1 VAALL
6 QIGLVNAAIATI
18 LALVVALIGKK
29 VRRPALLHALWIVVL
44 ANLVMPPVFE
54 VAIEFPLL
62 VSGSHERAVEPAAS
76 SPKLSDSGD
85 AKADSPEECPSDGCA
100 DLKSGTAGAAL
111 AGGPQGAPVQS
122 ESTAAQPGPVTGLA
136 TRVGAAVSTALSVW
150 SAWGR
155 RHLVE
160 IAVWCWLGG
169 AALWFLR
176 QGLTAMRFSRRL
188 ALAIPAP
195 ADVQQQADDLARAM
209 GLAYHPPVL
218 IVRDVISP
226 MLWGIGRNARLLF
239 PMDLLNRLDDGGRET
254 LIAHE
259 LAHFRRGDHWVR
271 AFELAVSG
279 LYWWHPVVW
288 WARREMEIAE
298 EECCDAWVI
307 EQFPASPRCYAEALL
322 ETIDFLSAERLV
334 LPPAAAGLG
343 HVPFLRRRLTAIM
356 RGVAP
361 KAMTRSGVLALGI
374 VVLGSLPW
382 HPALT
387 PAVARAN
394 TSSGS
399 LSIAE
404 LLSADAGL
412 IDAESAMSAAE
423 LRDLAGSL
431 ASISGQLA
439 DTPEPVVE
447 ERPWAVARSP
457 GGRYVISR
465 RGKESDVILED
476 MVTGRQIGLSE
487 YKIVT
492 VAFSADG
499 TTFATG
505 GADKVVR
512 WWASSTA
519 EMLRP
524 PFRGHADSVQ
534 AVAFSHDNKV
544 LVSASRDGTLKLW
557 NLDLGSELSTVR
569 SPSLPVNCLAVSPD
583 GRWMAAGTGNWIKF
597 EGGRVVIWD
606 LNSLKVHHV
615 FDCEQPIG
623 AVAFKA
629 DGKTLAAGDFHGRV
643 TFCDLQ
649 TLTRLGTTPPRFKDA
664 IAAAQFSPDTEEL
677 SRVGVDDIAREPPAF
692 EDGLPS
698 LFNNFFGQ
706 SSIVDPFARS
716 PGNGRS
722 KIPIDRSIRLDWK
735 DGVEQISLQGLEQS
749 IERLEQDAASP
760 GS

>member
-1 VAALL
+1 MAALL
-6 QIGLVNAAIATI
+6 QIGLVNAAIATV
-18 LALVVALIGKK
+18 LALVVALIGRK
-29 VRRPALLHALWIVVL
+29 VRRPALMHALWIVIL

-54 VAIEFPLL
+54 VATEFPLL
-62 VSGSHERAVEPAAS
+62 VSAPHERAVERTASRPAS
-76 SPKLSDSGD
+76 R
-85 AKADSPEECPSDGCA
+85 
-100 DLKSGTAGAAL
+100 AAHQ
-111 AGGPQGAPVQS
+111 AN
-122 ESTAAQPGPVTGLA
+122 TAAQESPADGSGELKNGTANVSLA
-136 TRVGAAVSTALSVW
+136 NHLQSAAVVNESTPTAPGSVPAFVSRIAPAVFGALSM
-150 SAWGR
+150 SAAWAR
-155 RHLVE
+155 RHAVE

-195 ADVQQQADDLARAM
+195 PDVQEQADHLARAM
-209 GLAYHPPVL
+209 GLAHHPPVL
-218 IVRDVISP
+218 MVRDVISP

-239 PMDLLNRLDDGGRET
+239 PMDLLSRLDDGGRET

-279 LYWWHPVVW
+279 LFWWHPVVW

-307 EQFPASPRCYAEALL
+307 EQLPASPRCYAEALL

-361 KAMTRSGVLALGI
+361 KAMTRSGVLALVI

-387 PAVARAN
+387 PAAARAN
-394 TSSGS
+394 VSSGGLS
-399 LSIAE
+399 LAE
-404 LLSADAGL
+404 LLVSEAVMIDADA
-412 IDAESAMSAAE
+412 AKSAAE

-431 ASISGQLA
+431 ATISGEFA
-439 DTPEPVVE
+439 DLPEPVVE
-447 ERPWAVARSP
+447 ELPWAVAKSP
-457 GGRYVISR
+457 DGRYVISR
-465 RGKESDVILED
+465 RGKENKVMLQDL
-476 MVTGRQIGLSE
+476 VTGKEIDLSE
-487 YKIVT
+487 YNIVT
-492 VAFSADG
+492 VAFSSDG

-505 GADKVVR
+505 GADRAVR

-524 PFRGHADSVQ
+524 PFRGHAGSIQ
-534 AVAFSHDNKV
+534 AVAFTGNDRL

-557 NLDLGSELSTVR
+557 NLDLGSELSALH

-583 GRWMAAGTGNWIKF
+583 ERCVAVGTGSWIRS
-597 EGGRVVIWD
+597 EGGRVVMWD
-606 LNSLKVHHV
+606 LDSLKEHHV
-615 FDCEQPIG
+615 FDFEQPVG
-623 AVAFKA
+623 AVAFKS
-629 DGKTLAAGDFHGRV
+629 DGKTLAAGDFQGRV

-649 TLTRLGTTPPRFKDA
+649 TRQRIGTTLPRFKDA

-677 SRVGVDDIAREPPAF
+677 SRVSVDDIASEPPVF
-692 EDGLPS
+692 DDVFPP
-698 LFNNFFGQ
+698 LFWSMFGQ
-706 SSIVDPFARS
+706 SAGLDPLAGPKGS
-716 PGNGRS
+716 GRRNL
-722 KIPIDRSIRLDWK
+722 PVDRSVRLDWK
-735 DGVEQISLQGLEQS
+735 NGIERLNLNGLERS
-749 IERLEQDAASP
+749 IERLEQDTASP
-760 GS
+760 GL

>member
-6 QIGLVNAAIATI
+6 QIGLVNAAIATV
-18 LALVVALIGKK
+18 LALVVALIGRK
-29 VRRPALLHALWIVVL
+29 VRRPALMHALWIVVL

-54 VAIEFPLL
+54 VATEFPLL
-62 VSGSHERAVEPAAS
+62 VSAPHERAVERTASRPAS
-76 SPKLSDSGD
+76 R
-85 AKADSPEECPSDGCA
+85 
-100 DLKSGTAGAAL
+100 AAHQ
-111 AGGPQGAPVQS
+111 AN
-122 ESTAAQPGPVTGLA
+122 TAAQESPADGSGELKNGTANVSLA
-136 TRVGAAVSTALSVW
+136 NHLQSAAVVNESTPTAPGSVPAFVSRIAPAVFGALSM
-150 SAWGR
+150 SAAWAR
-155 RHLVE
+155 RHAVE

-195 ADVQQQADDLARAM
+195 PDVQEQADHLARAM
-209 GLAYHPPVL
+209 GLAHHPPVL
-218 IVRDVISP
+218 MVRDVISP

-239 PMDLLNRLDDGGRET
+239 PMDLLSRLDDGGRET

-279 LYWWHPVVW
+279 LFWWHPVVW

-307 EQFPASPRCYAEALL
+307 EQLPASPRCYAEALL

-361 KAMTRSGVLALGI
+361 KAMTRSGVLALVI

-387 PAVARAN
+387 PAAARAN
-394 TSSGS
+394 VSSGGLS
-399 LSIAE
+399 LAE
-404 LLSADAGL
+404 LLVSEAVMIDADA
-412 IDAESAMSAAE
+412 AKSAAE

-431 ASISGQLA
+431 ATISGEFA
-439 DTPEPVVE
+439 DLPEPVVE
-447 ERPWAVARSP
+447 ELPWAVAKSP
-457 GGRYVISR
+457 DGRYVISR
-465 RGKESDVILED
+465 RGKENKVMLQDL
-476 MVTGRQIGLSE
+476 VTGKEIDLSE
-487 YKIVT
+487 YNIVT
-492 VAFSADG
+492 VAFSSDG

-505 GADKVVR
+505 GADRAVR

-524 PFRGHADSVQ
+524 PFRGHAGSIQ
-534 AVAFSHDNKV
+534 AVAFTGNDRL

-557 NLDLGSELSTVR
+557 NLDLGSELSALH

-583 GRWMAAGTGNWIKF
+583 ERCVAVGTGSWIRS
-597 EGGRVVIWD
+597 EGGRVVMWD
-606 LNSLKVHHV
+606 LDSLKEHHV
-615 FDCEQPIG
+615 FDFEQPVG
-623 AVAFKA
+623 AVAFKS
-629 DGKTLAAGDFHGRV
+629 DGKTLAAGDFQGRV

-649 TLTRLGTTPPRFKDA
+649 TRQRIGTTLPRFKDA

-677 SRVGVDDIAREPPAF
+677 SRVSVDDIASEPPVF
-692 EDGLPS
+692 DDVFPP
-698 LFNNFFGQ
+698 LFWSMFGQ
-706 SSIVDPFARS
+706 SAGLDPLAGPKGS
-716 PGNGRS
+716 GRRNL
-722 KIPIDRSIRLDWK
+722 PVDRSVRLDWK
-735 DGVEQISLQGLEQS
+735 NGIERLNLNGLERS
-749 IERLEQDAASP
+749 IERLEQDTASP
-760 GS
+760 GL